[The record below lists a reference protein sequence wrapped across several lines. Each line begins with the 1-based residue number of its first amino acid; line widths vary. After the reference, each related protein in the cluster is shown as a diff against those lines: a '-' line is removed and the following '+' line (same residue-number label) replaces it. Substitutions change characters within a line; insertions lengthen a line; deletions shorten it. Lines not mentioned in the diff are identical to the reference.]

1 MRGSTASKSPAA
13 ANVLMDTHTLLWAL
27 SDSELLSGEA
37 RRLLSDSEVA
47 ASVASLWELLLKKGK
62 PGALVA
68 DPLPWWEKVVLRS
81 GIRVLGIRQSH
92 VIALGQLGDFHQD
105 PFDRILV
112 AQTMVEG
119 ALLVSKDS
127 ELAVYGVNVVW

>member
-1 MRGSTASKSPAA
+1 M
-13 ANVLMDTHTLLWAL
+13 
-27 SDSELLSGEA
+27 
-37 RRLLSDSEVA
+37 
-47 ASVASLWELLLKKGK
+47 ASLWELLLKKRK
-62 PGALVA
+62 AGALVA
-68 DPLPWWEKVVLRS
+68 DPLPWREKCVLRS